1 MEKTDRPS
9 QKQPFKVVAF
19 GPESTGKT
27 TLVSS
32 LADHFS
38 ADWIPEFAR
47 TYLEEKEE
55 LPDEICLPAD
65 IDPIVK
71 GQCALEDQAL
81 SKAQDIIFMDT
92 NPLQTKVY
100 TDIYFDHFHSD
111 ILDRA
116 IRERQYDLYLLTD
129 IDIPWENDPLR
140 DQPQNRKEIFFIFEK
155 ALQSRQLPYVRIS
168 GDHQQ
173 RIERSIDAIKQNKYE

>member
-27 TLVSS
+27 TLVRS

-38 ADWIPEFAR
+38 AEWIPEFAR
-47 TYLEEKEE
+47 RYLEEKEE

-71 GQCALEDQAL
+71 GQCALEDHAL

-111 ILDRA
+111 VLDRV
-116 IRERQYDLYLLTD
+116 IKERQYDLYLLTD

-140 DQPQNRKEIFFIFEK
+140 DQPENRKEIFSIFEN
-155 ALQSRQLPYVRIS
+155 ALLKRQLPYVIIS
-168 GDHQQ
+168 GSHQQ
-173 RIERSIDAIKQNKYE
+173 RINRSIEVIKQNRYE